1 MSINTNH
8 TMNDNV
14 NHPNHYQSDTGLEVI
29 DVIEAF
35 CKNLNGVEAF
45 CIANA
50 IKYLCRFDKKNG
62 VEDLKKAQ
70 WYIDYVIDAR
80 TPADRTEPNTPCHFA
95 GRRERVSYGFPN
107 DHTKAIEKSRKEP
120 SLKKLMNSIYGA
132 SIFGVDT
139 DLQYNKAIP
148 ILYKTFETES
158 DAYLALKEL
167 DDFAKKNGHIT
178 IADVYSILN
187 LRVKDGECYKAR
199 GWRDTTGF
207 KVKQNYLGWEVIGP
221 VATEVSAMNVVA
233 PYTTTDVTGTYALYV
248 SACKQILDTYIIASA
263 ETYEAFEVFETAIK
277 NHTVERPVTA
287 SDAEKI
293 AKTFGVS
300 LHIPTDLPK
309 AGILWATQDDWYVED
324 EYHHEDGSVSFSLRA
339 PLWYQHKIL
348 EFRNNHHI
356 AFDQA
361 MDTYRESANDIK
373 ED

>member
-1 MSINTNH
+1 
-8 TMNDNV
+8 MNNNRDSGVIDQNV
-14 NHPNHYQSDTGLEVI
+14 NHPVHYQSETGLEVI

-35 CKNLNGVEAF
+35 CKNLNGAEAF

-70 WYIDYVIDAR
+70 WYINYVIDAR
-80 TPADRTEPNTPCHFA
+80 TPADYVEPKN
-95 GRRERVSYGFPN
+95 E
-107 DHTKAIEKSRKEP
+107 DKKSH
-120 SLKKLMNSIYGA
+120 SLKKLLNSIYGI
-132 SIFGVDT
+132 SMFGVYDKMT
-139 DLQYNKAIP
+139 N
-148 ILYKTFETES
+148 FSNSS
-158 DAYLALKEL
+158 DAYLAIKEL

-178 IADVYSILN
+178 IADVYNVLN
-187 LRVKDGECYKAR
+187 LRIKDGVCCKTR

-207 KVKQNYLGWEVIGP
+207 EVKRNRHGWTIVGP
-221 VATEVSAMNVVA
+221 DTIAIPSSMNVMA
-233 PYTTTDVTGTYALYV
+233 SYSTTDVRNTYAFYT
-248 SACKQILDTYIIASA
+248 AMCKQILDTYIIASA
-263 ETYEAFEVFETAIK
+263 ETYEAFEVFATAIK
-277 NHTVERPVTA
+277 NHSVERPVTA
-287 SDAEKI
+287 NDADKI

-300 LHIPTDLPK
+300 LRIPTDLSK
-309 AGILWATQDDWYVED
+309 AGILWTTQDDWYVED

>member
-1 MSINTNH
+1 
-8 TMNDNV
+8 MNDNV

-35 CKNLNGVEAF
+35 CKNLNGAEAF

-70 WYIDYVIDAR
+70 WYINYVIDAR
-80 TPADRTEPNTPCHFA
+80 TPENED
-95 GRRERVSYGFPN
+95 
-107 DHTKAIEKSRKEP
+107 KKSH
-120 SLKKLMNSIYGA
+120 SLKKLLNSIYGNSMFGA
-132 SIFGVDT
+132 GFSTSIPYHR
-139 DLQYNKAIP
+139 LPNP
-148 ILYKTFETES
+148 ILYSINFETES
-158 DAYLALKEL
+158 DAYLTIKEL

-178 IADVYSILN
+178 IADVYNVLN
-187 LRVKDGECYKAR
+187 LRIKDGACCKTR

-207 KVKQNYLGWEVIGP
+207 EVKRNRCGWTIVGP
-221 VATEVSAMNVVA
+221 DAIAITSPMNA
-233 PYTTTDVTGTYALYV
+233 IASYSMADVRSTYAFYT
-248 SACKQILDTYIIASA
+248 AMCKQILDTYIIASA

-277 NHTVERPVTA
+277 NHAIERPVTA
-287 SDAEKI
+287 NDAEKI
-293 AKTFGVS
+293 SKTFGVS

-309 AGILWATQDDWYVED
+309 ASILWITQDDWYVED
-324 EYHHEDGSVSFSLRA
+324 EYLHEDGSVSFSLRA
-339 PLWYQHKIL
+339 PLWYQHKKL

>member
-1 MSINTNH
+1 
-8 TMNDNV
+8 MNNNRDSGVIDQNV
-14 NHPNHYQSDTGLEVI
+14 NHPVHYQSETGLEVI

-35 CKNLNGVEAF
+35 CKNLNGAEAF

-70 WYIDYVIDAR
+70 WYINYVIDAR
-80 TPADRTEPNTPCHFA
+80 TPADYVEPKN
-95 GRRERVSYGFPN
+95 E
-107 DHTKAIEKSRKEP
+107 DKKSH
-120 SLKKLMNSIYGA
+120 SLKKLLNSIYGI
-132 SIFGVDT
+132 SMFGVYDKMT
-139 DLQYNKAIP
+139 NFSNSLEDLSKSFSTGVPYHRLSTP
-148 ILYKTFETES
+148 ILYSINFETES
-158 DAYLALKEL
+158 DAYLAIKEL

-178 IADVYSILN
+178 IADVYNVLN
-187 LRVKDGECYKAR
+187 LRIKDGVCCKTR

-207 KVKQNYLGWEVIGP
+207 EVKRNRHGWTIVGP
-221 VATEVSAMNVVA
+221 DTIAIPSSMNVMA
-233 PYTTTDVTGTYALYV
+233 SYSTTDVRNTYAFYT
-248 SACKQILDTYIIASA
+248 AMCKQILDTYIIASA
-263 ETYEAFEVFETAIK
+263 ETYEAFEVFATAIK
-277 NHTVERPVTA
+277 NHSVERPVTA
-287 SDAEKI
+287 NDADKI

-300 LHIPTDLPK
+300 LRIPTDLSK
-309 AGILWATQDDWYVED
+309 AGILWTTQDDWYVED